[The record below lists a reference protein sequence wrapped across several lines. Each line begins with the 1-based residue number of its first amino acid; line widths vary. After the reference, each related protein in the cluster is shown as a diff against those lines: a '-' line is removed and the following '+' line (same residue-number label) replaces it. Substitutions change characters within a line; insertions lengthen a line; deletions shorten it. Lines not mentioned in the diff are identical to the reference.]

1 MISAYIPKVGDPC
14 EIRSNGVKW
23 RASWVK
29 VKLLFATD
37 QIFVFEHAASGNH
50 FCVRFG
56 EVEIREPQEGE
67 DDE

>member
-1 MISAYIPKVGDPC
+1 MISAYIPKAGGPC

-37 QIFVFEHAASGNH
+37 QVFVFEHSASGNH

-56 EVEIREPQEGE
+56 EVEIRESQEGKG
-67 DDE
+67 DE